1 MPAWRRCAA
10 CQADSEIEEEH
21 LLNFVVN
28 SLDDDLPI
36 DLGENVEV
44 TTETLYEVLAGAS
57 AGGTS
62 INHVCE
68 TTEDSPHANTVRG
81 HLTDQFDLETVEA
94 VGNTLLQRDVLE
106 TLPDRPVEVV
116 ADLHLD
122 PYYGEEDETE
132 ALYFSQAKRG
142 TTAFHAYVTLYAR
155 VRNKRYTLA
164 VRQLVAGETTSD
176 ALGEFLELLDG
187 LDLRVKAVYL
197 DRGFYNSTCLE
208 LLYAHN
214 YAYVIPIVKWG
225 ETIQDELSSGW
236 SRVIEHELA
245 GRVTFPVFID
255 CVYQRGRYDEHG
267 VARHGYAADA
277 PFIDT
282 PRDAREHYSKRFG
295 IESSYRLANQSLAL
309 TSSRDAGLRLLL
321 FVVSL
326 LLQNVWRYLHWMY
339 VAAPR
344 RGAASGSGR
353 SRSSVR
359 WWFVLPGQLL
369 VYAELSQRI
378 NHSTTGSSGSC
389 P

>member
-1 MPAWRRCAA
+1 VKPN
-10 CQADSEIEEEH
+10 QADSELEEEH

-28 SLDDDLPI
+28 SLGDELPI
-36 DLGENVEV
+36 DLAENVKV
-44 TTETLYEVLAGAS
+44 TSDELYEVLAGAS

-68 TTEDSPHANTVRG
+68 TTDDSPHANTVRG
-81 HLTDQFDLETVEA
+81 HLTDQFELDTVEA

-122 PYYGEEDETE
+122 PYYGEEDETD
-132 ALYFSQAKRG
+132 ALYFSQAKRV
-142 TTAFHAYVTLYAR
+142 TTAFHAYATLYAR

-164 VRQLVAGETTSD
+164 VRQLEAGETTSD
-176 ALGEFLELLDG
+176 ALAEFLTLLDG

-214 YAYVIPIVKWG
+214 YAYAMPIVKWG
-225 ETIQDELSSGW
+225 ETIQAELSNGW

-245 GRVTFPVFID
+245 GRVSFPVFID

-267 VARHGYAADA
+267 VARHGYAVDA
-277 PFIDT
+277 PFITT
-282 PRDAREHYSKRFG
+282 PREARKHYSKRFG
-295 IESSYRLANQSLAL
+295 IEASYRLAKQSLAL

-344 RGAASGSGR
+344 RGGRRLWPWSFREFCEMVVRAAWTALG
-353 SRSSVR
+353 VR
-359 WWFVLPGQLL
+359 RAVPANQPLDDRFF
-369 VYAELSQRI
+369 R
-378 NHSTTGSSGSC
+378 
-389 P
+389 

>member
-1 MPAWRRCAA
+1 MQHK
-10 CQADSEIEEEH
+10 QADNELEGEH

-28 SLDDDLPI
+28 NLGDELPI

-44 TTETLYEVLAGAS
+44 SADELYEVLAGAS

-68 TTEDSPHANTVRG
+68 TTDESPHANTVRD
-81 HLTDQFDLETVEA
+81 HLTDQFDLDAVEA
-94 VGNTLLQRDVLE
+94 VGNTLLQRDALE
-106 TLPDRPVEVV
+106 TLPDRPVEVGD
-116 ADLHLD
+116 DLHLD
-122 PYYGEEDETE
+122 PYYGDEDEME

-164 VRQLVAGETTSD
+164 VRQLVAGETTSEVL
-176 ALGEFLELLDG
+176 AEFLAILDG

-197 DRGFYNSTCLE
+197 DRGFYNSGCLE

-214 YAYVIPIVKWG
+214 YAFIIPVVKWG
-225 ETIQDELSSGW
+225 ETIKDELSSGW

-282 PRDAREHYSKRFG
+282 PREAREHYSKRFG
-295 IESSYRLANQSLAL
+295 IESSYRLAKQSLAL

-326 LLQNVWRYLHWMY
+326 LLQNVWRYLHWKY

-344 RGAASGSGR
+344 RGGR
-353 SRSSVR
+353 RLWDWPFTEFCEMVLRAVWTAFGVRRSVPANQPLDDR
-359 WWFVLPGQLL
+359 FF
-369 VYAELSQRI
+369 R
-378 NHSTTGSSGSC
+378 
-389 P
+389 

>member
-1 MPAWRRCAA
+1 VQPTK
-10 CQADSEIEEEH
+10 ADSELEEEH

-28 SLDDDLPI
+28 SLGDELPI

-44 TTETLYEVLAGAS
+44 TSEELYEVLAGAS

-68 TTEDSPHANTVRG
+68 TTDDSPHANTVRG
-81 HLTDQFDLETVEA
+81 HLTEQFDLDTVKQ
-94 VGNTLLQRDVLE
+94 VGNTLLQRDVLQ

-122 PYYGEEDETE
+122 PYYGDEDETE
-132 ALYFSQAKRG
+132 SLYFSQAKRG
-142 TTAFHAYVTLYAR
+142 TTAFHAYATLYVR

-164 VRQLVAGETTSD
+164 VRQLEAGETTSD
-176 ALGEFLELLDG
+176 VLAEFLTLLDG

-214 YAYVIPIVKWG
+214 YAYAMPVVKWG
-225 ETIQDELSSGW
+225 KTIQDELSQGW

-245 GRVTFPVFID
+245 GKVTFPVFID

-277 PFIDT
+277 PFITT
-282 PRDAREHYSKRFG
+282 PREARTHYSKRFG
-295 IESSYRLANQSLAL
+295 IEASYRLAKQSLAL

-326 LLQNVWRYLHWMY
+326 LLQNVWRYLHWRY

-344 RGAASGSGR
+344 RGGRRLWGWSFTEFCEMVVRAAWTALG
-353 SRSSVR
+353 VR
-359 WWFVLPGQLL
+359 RAVPANQPLDDRFF
-369 VYAELSQRI
+369 R
-378 NHSTTGSSGSC
+378 
-389 P
+389 

>member
-1 MPAWRRCAA
+1 MKPT
-10 CQADSEIEEEH
+10 QADNKVEEEH

-28 SLDDDLPI
+28 SLGDDLPI
-36 DLGENVEV
+36 DLGEDVEV
-44 TTETLYEVLAGAS
+44 SADELYEVLAGAS

-68 TTEDSPHANTVRG
+68 TTDDSPHANTVRD
-81 HLTDQFDLETVEA
+81 HLTDQFDLDAVEA
-94 VGNTLLQRDVLE
+94 VGNTLLQRDTLE

-122 PYYGEEDETE
+122 PYYGDEDETE

-164 VRQLVAGETTSD
+164 VRQLVAGETTSEV
-176 ALGEFLELLDG
+176 LGEFLTLLDG

-197 DRGFYNSTCLE
+197 DRGFYNSGCLE

-214 YAYVIPIVKWG
+214 YAFVIPIVKWG
-225 ETIQDELSSGW
+225 ETIKDELSSGW

-255 CVYQRGRYDEHG
+255 CIYQRGRYDEHG

-282 PRDAREHYSKRFG
+282 PREAREHYSKRFG
-295 IESSYRLANQSLAL
+295 IESSYRLAKQSLAL
-309 TSSRDAGLRLLL
+309 TSSRDAGLRLVL

-326 LLQNVWRYLHWMY
+326 LLQNVWRYLHWKY

-344 RGAASGSGR
+344 RGGRRLWDWSFTEFCEMVLRAAWTALGVRR
-353 SRSSVR
+353 SVPANQPLDDRFFR
-359 WWFVLPGQLL
+359 
-369 VYAELSQRI
+369 
-378 NHSTTGSSGSC
+378 
-389 P
+389 